1 MSCNNLIG
9 IPYGCND
16 DIGVGGISRALVFDM
31 SDIDQEVFQTSP
43 TASNAGFVTTLTL
56 ATASVAEEYI
66 FKRNTANHTTT
77 PNIDLINGSTF
88 YTQVV
93 NLMFSKR
100 MASKS
105 VSLQLL
111 AEGQRYLGLVYQD
124 ANGLWWYVRD
134 LQLTG
139 GDETS
144 GQAKADNS
152 KYEVVLTAETILRSY
167 QIDEA
172 NALALL

>member
-16 DIGVGGISRALVFDM
+16 DIGVGGIHRALFFDM
-31 SDIDQEVFQTSP
+31 SDIDTETFQTSA
-43 TASNAGFVTTLTL
+43 TASDAGFVTTLTL
-56 ATASVAEEYI
+56 ATASTAEEYI

-88 YTQVV
+88 YTHVV

-105 VSLQLL
+105 VSLQLM
-111 AEGQRYLGLVYQD
+111 AEGQRYLGVVYKD

-152 KYEVVLTAETILRSY
+152 KYEVELTAEMLTRSW
-167 QIDEA
+167 QISES
-172 NALALL
+172 NALSLL